1 MDDET
6 NQAHREDLREYGAH
20 QCSACVLWSN
30 KSKGNQSFEQTFL
43 LLLRLLLLISL
54 PPYPFLSLPISLS
67 PNLIS
72 LPPHLPPSLYFL
84 LPHAELRQR

>member
-54 PPYPFLSLPISLS
+54 PPSTSSCLTQSCVSGDA
-67 PNLIS
+67 
-72 LPPHLPPSLYFL
+72 
-84 LPHAELRQR
+84 HA